1 MMQLNALLAG
11 ATAAVTL
18 VAALIFL
25 RFWRSAH
32 DRFFLFFAISFALE
46 AANRILL
53 GLSVAGA
60 EDSPAFYLPRLCAY
74 VLILVAIIDKNR
86 RRGERAPR
94 EPE

>member
-1 MMQLNALLAG
+1 MQLNALLAG

-46 AANRILL
+46 AANR
-53 GLSVAGA
+53 
-60 EDSPAFYLPRLCAY
+60 
-74 VLILVAIIDKNR
+74 
-86 RRGERAPR
+86 
-94 EPE
+94 